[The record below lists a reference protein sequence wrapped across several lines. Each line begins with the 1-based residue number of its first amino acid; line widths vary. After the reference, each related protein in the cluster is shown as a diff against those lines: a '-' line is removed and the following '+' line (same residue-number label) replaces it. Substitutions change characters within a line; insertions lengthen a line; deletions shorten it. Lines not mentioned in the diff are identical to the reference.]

1 MAQRDQGMRM
11 LINHEQDEED
21 DDDDDDDDV
30 DAADDGDD
38 DEDDDDDD
46 DEGAEDE
53 DDEGEDED
61 ENEDDDPLPAG
72 NLPSGGLGGDQGG
85 IEPWPA
91 GVGGLESFRVSNG
104 PAPCL
109 FLAKA
114 RAILAS
120 AASFR
125 EKQKQQDLKPY
136 LPRVFQHQ
144 HVQTPTP
151 IFLNCKTQ
159 VPMMQQT

>member
-21 DDDDDDDDV
+21 DDDDDDV
-30 DAADDGDD
+30 MRRMMGMMMRRMMMMMMRVLRMRMMRVRMKMKMRMMTLYQP
-38 DEDDDDDD
+38 EISPQ
-46 DEGAEDE
+46 G
-53 DDEGEDED
+53 G
-61 ENEDDDPLPAG
+61 
-72 NLPSGGLGGDQGG
+72 SGGPGG